1 MKSIFVEFF
10 FPFKSVIVIALKWQ
24 LSFFLAFLSVQRI
37 WCKLP
42 AILALMKQIIEPE
55 TKARIDTDVI
65 ILRFS
70 GHIVPRF
77 PIIIPSEL
85 KLANP
90 QIANVV
96 IATLRG

>member
-1 MKSIFVEFF
+1 MWF
-10 FPFKSVIVIALKWQ
+10 
-24 LSFFLAFLSVQRI
+24 
-37 WCKLP
+37 KLP
-42 AILALMKQIIEPE
+42 AILALMKQMIEPE

-77 PIIIPSEL
+77 PIIIPIEL

>member
-1 MKSIFVEFF
+1 
-10 FPFKSVIVIALKWQ
+10 
-24 LSFFLAFLSVQRI
+24 
-37 WCKLP
+37 
-42 AILALMKQIIEPE
+42 MKQMIEPE

-96 IATLRG
+96 IATLRGCK